1 MLIRVKY
8 KKNNKYDMVKPSILN
23 KLINEG
29 AIKTFLRSGKWATL
43 GIDPLRESGGKYE
56 GPERRESVYIFQD
69 Q

>member
-1 MLIRVKY
+1 
-8 KKNNKYDMVKPSILN
+8 MVKPSILN

-56 GPERRESVYIFQD
+56 GPERREYVYIFQD